1 MQEETSRDI
10 ETEKKEKPRWV
21 EDRQGGS
28 LTFSFRTAQLHVLI
42 PSQGSSCIGQSVPA
56 GQ

>member
-10 ETEKKEKPRWV
+10 ETEKKEKPRWA

-42 PSQGSSCIGQSVPA
+42 PRQGSSCIGQSVPA

>member
-21 EDRQGGS
+21 EDRQGE
-28 LTFSFRTAQLHVLI
+28 FDFLI
-42 PSQGSSCIGQSVPA
+42 QNSTVTRVNPSSRI
-56 GQ
+56 